1 MKKVIIALLVLTM
14 GFAVIGTGCSDKKD
28 DNSSS
33 NTSNSSS
40 TVSNGDSSSSDLS
53 SDSNLDSDFKWE
65 DGKYIVGLS
74 DQGKKKKSITIPE
87 NCQSIMITNSESAKS
102 YLYSKDNNGFN
113 SNELVESIAF
123 NSETITSLPQFM
135 FQDDTKLSEVKLPK
149 NLKKIDECT
158 FAGCK
163 ALKTVEIPSTVKKIG
178 ATAFSCSGVEEIT
191 IPEGVEEVED
201 SIFDCTQLKKI
212 YLPESLTTISELFL
226 AGIDNM
232 DSNLK
237 TTYNVEV
244 YVKKGSYADKHY
256 DDYGE
261 SSFIKKYY

>member
-1 MKKVIIALLVLTM
+1 MKKIIIALLVLTM

-33 NTSNSSS
+33 STSYSSS

-87 NCQSIMITNSESAKS
+87 NCQSIMITNSSAARSLTK
-102 YLYSKDNNGFN
+102 KGENNGFN
-113 SNELVESIAF
+113 GNELLESISF
-123 NSETITSLPQFM
+123 ESDTITSLPGFM
-135 FQDDTKLSEVKLPK
+135 FQDDTNLSEVKLPK
-149 NLKKIDECT
+149 NLKKIDTCT
-158 FAGCK
+158 FAGCTS
-163 ALKTVEIPSTVKKIG
+163 LKTVEIPSTVTKIKEL
-178 ATAFSCSGVEEIT
+178 AFTDSGIEKLT
-191 IPEGVEEVED
+191 LPEGVEEVEGPL
-201 SIFDCTQLKKI
+201 FNGTKLKKI
-212 YLPESLTTISELFL
+212 YLPASLKEIHGWFL
-226 AGIDNM
+226 TDIDNL
-232 DSNLK
+232 DSKMNPVYK
-237 TTYNVEV
+237 VEV

>member
-1 MKKVIIALLVLTM
+1 MPEVVTSATTVIT
-14 GFAVIGTGCSDKKD
+14 
-28 DNSSS
+28 
-33 NTSNSSS
+33 
-40 TVSNGDSSSSDLS
+40 LS
-53 SDSNLDSDFKWE
+53 SDP
-65 DGKYIVGLS
+65 V
-74 DQGKKKKSITIPE
+74 SITVF
-87 NCQSIMITNSESAKS
+87 SA
-102 YLYSKDNNGFN
+102 
-113 SNELVESIAF
+113 
-123 NSETITSLPQFM
+123 
-135 FQDDTKLSEVKLPK
+135 VKVMLT
-149 NLKKIDECT
+149 LI
-158 FAGCK
+158 
-163 ALKTVEIPSTVKKIG
+163 
-178 ATAFSCSGVEEIT
+178 
-191 IPEGVEEVED
+191 EGVEEVED

>member
-1 MKKVIIALLVLTM
+1 MKKIIIALLVLTM

-40 TVSNGDSSSSDLS
+40 SDLS
-53 SDSNLDSDFKWE
+53 SDSNSDINLDSDFKWE

-102 YLYSKDNNGFN
+102 NLYSKENNGFN
-113 SNELVESIAF
+113 NNELVESIAF
-123 NSETITSLPQFM
+123 NSETVTSLPKFM
-135 FQDDTKLSEVKLPK
+135 FQDDTNLSEIKLPK

-163 ALKTVEIPSTVKKIG
+163 ALKTVEIPSTVKKIK
-178 ATAFSCSGVEEIT
+178 ATAFSYSGVEEIT

>member
-1 MKKVIIALLVLTM
+1 MKKIIIALLVLTM
-14 GFAVIGTGCSDKKD
+14 GFAVMGTGCSDKKD

-40 TVSNGDSSSSDLS
+40 SDLS
-53 SDSNLDSDFKWE
+53 SDSNSDSNLDSDFKWE

-102 YLYSKDNNGFN
+102 YLHSKDNNGFN

-123 NSETITSLPQFM
+123 NSETVTSLPKFM
-135 FQDDTKLSEVKLPK
+135 FQDDTNLSEIKLPK

-163 ALKTVEIPSTVKKIG
+163 ALKTVEIPSTVKKIK
-178 ATAFSCSGVEEIT
+178 ATAFSYSGVEEIT